1 MELSQADIEGLLWQF
16 GWLSQL
22 LLVMVALVLVIVVL
36 VVVMVVLVAMV
47 VLVVVMVMVVFHRS
61 GSQPVLSLVPSPC
74 LRNTPK
80 N

>member
-22 LLVMVALVLVIVVL
+22 LLVMVVL